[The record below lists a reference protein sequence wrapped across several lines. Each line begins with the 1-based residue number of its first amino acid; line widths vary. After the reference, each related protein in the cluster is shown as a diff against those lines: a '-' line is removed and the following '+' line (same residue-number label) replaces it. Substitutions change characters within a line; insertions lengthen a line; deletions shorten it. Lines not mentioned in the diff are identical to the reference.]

1 MLLELRDLFAYNR
14 WATERILT
22 ACEGLSPDELT
33 RELGGSF
40 PSVWKTLAHLYAAEN
55 TWLARWNGAPAGA
68 PSDIGDIREVAEL
81 RDKWRALWERQS
93 QRIAEATDADVRRAI
108 PVRLLS
114 DGSESEQQLGAT
126 MRHCMNHATYHRGQI
141 TNFFRM
147 LGKKP
152 VGTDLGTYY
161 RECPPNCD

>member
-1 MLLELRDLFAYNR
+1 MLIELRDLFAYNR
-14 WATERILT
+14 WATERILA
-22 ACEGLSPDELT
+22 ACESLSPDELT

-40 PSVWKTLAHLYAAEN
+40 PSVWGTLSHLYAAEN
-55 TWLARWNGAPAGA
+55 TWLARWNGTPAGA
-68 PSDIGDIREVAEL
+68 PSDLGDIRDVAGL

-93 QRIAEATDADVRRAI
+93 QRIAETTDADVRRAI
-108 PVRLLS
+108 PVRLR
-114 DGSESEQQLGAT
+114 DGPEFEQQLGAT

-152 VGTDLGTYY
+152 VGTDLVIYY